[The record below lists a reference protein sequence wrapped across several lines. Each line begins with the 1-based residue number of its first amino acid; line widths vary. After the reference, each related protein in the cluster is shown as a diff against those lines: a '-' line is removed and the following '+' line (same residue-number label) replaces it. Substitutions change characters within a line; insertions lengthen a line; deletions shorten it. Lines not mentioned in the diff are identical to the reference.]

1 MSNHNEVARFYADNM
16 FHGYVEGMKMD
27 KNSLILD
34 LGTYKGYTTRLLST
48 LYGCTIYTFE
58 PMIPFYNEAVKECA
72 AHANITVL
80 PYGLG
85 NSNYEFLMNNSG
97 DATSM
102 FSTIDPATAVTC
114 KVRDFFEFLREHN
127 MNTIDLL
134 HINIEGAEYD
144 LLDYIFAAEFH
155 VQIRYLI
162 IQFHYQSAENDEKIK
177 RYTDILSKTHTC
189 EYNYNYVWTK
199 WTLRGD

>member
-1 MSNHNEVARFYADNM
+1 MSHHNEVTRFYADNM
-16 FHGYVEGMKMD
+16 FHGYVEGMKMND
-27 KNSLILD
+27 TSLILD
-34 LGTYKGYTTRLLST
+34 LGTYKGYTTRLLSN
-48 LYGCTIYTFE
+48 LYKCKIFTFE
-58 PMIPFYNEAVKECA
+58 PMIPFYNEAVKECEM
-72 AHANITVL
+72 HANITVL

-85 NSNYEFLMNNSG
+85 NSNYNFLMNNSG

-102 FSTIDPATAVTC
+102 FSVIDQTTAVTC
-114 KVRDFFEFLREHN
+114 KVRDFFEFLREYD

-144 LLDYIFAAEFH
+144 LLDYIFTAQFH
-155 VQIRYLI
+155 LHIRYLI

-199 WTLRGD
+199 WTLRDD